1 MAVYKLSLSTD
12 NNNINWGVTG
22 EERIVQNVRNI
33 LRTRPLEIPFMRDL
47 GLDWSFTDSMPEKI
61 KSELAARVT
70 EVINTYEPRATV
82 LSVDIEACDE
92 NGDYV
97 IAVEL
102 EV

>member
-1 MAVYKLSLSTD
+1 MIVTVS
-12 NNNINWGVTG
+12 NNDDSVAWGVTG
-22 EERIVQNVRNI
+22 DDRIVQNVRNI
-33 LRTRPLEIPFMRDL
+33 LRTRPFEVPFMPTM
-47 GLDWSFTDSMPEKI
+47 GVNQEFTDSTPQKV
-61 KSELAARVT
+61 KSELANHVT

-82 LSVDIEACDE
+82 LDVSIESCDE